1 MKKNYKKMIC
11 LFLGV
16 IILTMAQPVFCS
28 AWGPPKT
35 EDEEKFLEWYE
46 KHKNDQNAVYTLT
59 GDLKLTK
66 GTKEDPIRFDGRG
79 KVRIDCGN
87 HGIIVNSRV
96 IIDNPELTI
105 SGNYMFVLMENSID
119 SHLILK
125 RGTVLDESDDAC
137 AVQVIRG
144 TLQTS
149 SDPSDRFT
157 IQMKGKDITGI
168 YHGTDE
174 PLVLRQINVT
184 AKGKGRVE
192 GVKNNRN
199 QTLSLT
205 DCNIK
210 VSGDQEACGV
220 SNLGR
225 TEVNRCRITASVS
238 DASGTAVSVAGSEIS
253 SRDSKIVPEI
263 TGMKNTVY
271 SIYDVDSFTPVIGRT
286 GTDLKSLLPQNA
298 SVYVENA
305 ETEEKSIISMPVIWD
320 ASGADTSKEG
330 ITLVKG
336 RLLTKALF
344 GIYINSSGFSPET
357 AVIAVP
363 PEGMFLN
370 SYRIL
375 SKEEGRIR
383 GMLELPYPAGAD
395 SMILQY
401 SADQKNWRTYEE
413 KNGSTNIIRGQDF
426 PKPFGVF
433 SFVFD
438 IPVNTKTFYMRT
450 KVHGSSIFSGTSAVW
465 KIDVDHGA
473 PESSVSGESGG
484 DRGGQTVEQEESTQ
498 KDQRSEGKPGY
509 SEKSVRYKDKNS
521 FSDQKSEKSQNV
533 KKNGSSQRQE
543 KKKEKVQGKK
553 TAPEVQDNEKQ
564 TPKTSGWGR
573 NAKSY
578 DKGDLVFAA
587 IGILLI
593 FGAALLLGRKFFRKK
608 NLS

>member
-28 AWGPPKT
+28 AWGPPKA

-96 IIDNPELTI
+96 IIDNPDLTI

-125 RGTVLDESDDAC
+125 RGTVLDSKSDHAC

-149 SDPSDRFT
+149 SYLSVRFT

-174 PLVLRQINVT
+174 PLVLRQIDVT
-184 AKGKGRVE
+184 AKGTGRVE

-271 SIYDVDSFTPVIGRT
+271 SIYVMLTA
-286 GTDLKSLLPQNA
+286 LLLSSAELAQTLNPFCRKMRQCLRGKCRDKREKYYFNA
-298 SVYVENA
+298 CYMGCFRSRYFKRRDYACER
-305 ETEEKSIISMPVIWD
+305 ETSHKRFVS
-320 ASGADTSKEG
+320 
-330 ITLVKG
+330 
-336 RLLTKALF
+336 
-344 GIYINSSGFSPET
+344 GIYINSS
-357 AVIAVP
+357 
-363 PEGMFLN
+363 
-370 SYRIL
+370 
-375 SKEEGRIR
+375 
-383 GMLELPYPAGAD
+383 
-395 SMILQY
+395 
-401 SADQKNWRTYEE
+401 
-413 KNGSTNIIRGQDF
+413 
-426 PKPFGVF
+426 
-433 SFVFD
+433 
-438 IPVNTKTFYMRT
+438 
-450 KVHGSSIFSGTSAVW
+450 
-465 KIDVDHGA
+465 
-473 PESSVSGESGG
+473 
-484 DRGGQTVEQEESTQ
+484 
-498 KDQRSEGKPGY
+498 
-509 SEKSVRYKDKNS
+509 
-521 FSDQKSEKSQNV
+521 
-533 KKNGSSQRQE
+533 
-543 KKKEKVQGKK
+543 
-553 TAPEVQDNEKQ
+553 
-564 TPKTSGWGR
+564 R
-573 NAKSY
+573 NQPW
-578 DKGDLVFAA
+578 
-587 IGILLI
+587 
-593 FGAALLLGRKFFRKK
+593 
-608 NLS
+608 

>member
-28 AWGPPKT
+28 AWGPPKA

-96 IIDNPELTI
+96 IIDNPDLTI

-174 PLVLRQINVT
+174 PLVLRQIDVT
-184 AKGKGRVE
+184 AKGTGRVE

-210 VSGDQEACGV
+210 VSGD
-220 SNLGR
+220 
-225 TEVNRCRITASVS
+225 
-238 DASGTAVSVAGSEIS
+238 
-253 SRDSKIVPEI
+253 
-263 TGMKNTVY
+263 
-271 SIYDVDSFTPVIGRT
+271 
-286 GTDLKSLLPQNA
+286 
-298 SVYVENA
+298 
-305 ETEEKSIISMPVIWD
+305 
-320 ASGADTSKEG
+320 
-330 ITLVKG
+330 
-336 RLLTKALF
+336 
-344 GIYINSSGFSPET
+344 
-357 AVIAVP
+357 
-363 PEGMFLN
+363 
-370 SYRIL
+370 
-375 SKEEGRIR
+375 
-383 GMLELPYPAGAD
+383 
-395 SMILQY
+395 
-401 SADQKNWRTYEE
+401 
-413 KNGSTNIIRGQDF
+413 
-426 PKPFGVF
+426 
-433 SFVFD
+433 
-438 IPVNTKTFYMRT
+438 
-450 KVHGSSIFSGTSAVW
+450 
-465 KIDVDHGA
+465 
-473 PESSVSGESGG
+473 
-484 DRGGQTVEQEESTQ
+484 
-498 KDQRSEGKPGY
+498 
-509 SEKSVRYKDKNS
+509 
-521 FSDQKSEKSQNV
+521 
-533 KKNGSSQRQE
+533 
-543 KKKEKVQGKK
+543 
-553 TAPEVQDNEKQ
+553 
-564 TPKTSGWGR
+564 
-573 NAKSY
+573 
-578 DKGDLVFAA
+578 
-587 IGILLI
+587 
-593 FGAALLLGRKFFRKK
+593 
-608 NLS
+608 